1 MIKMQPIT
9 IKINKKAGLLF
20 RPKKIISSFSALNG
34 KSIGYLAHKSSF
46 AKKKKASIYP
56 NQKKKGN

>member
-46 AKKKKASIYP
+46 AKKKKQAYILTK
-56 NQKKKGN
+56 KKKG